1 MVSEFESPGLT
12 VPGHTVTIDEVGALA
27 GAATPH
33 FSLHVRNRLR
43 RLVAGL
49 PAGDPARELA
59 ELEITRLETLSVK
72 LEHGPAGGSDLP
84 SLRD

>member
-1 MVSEFESPGLT
+1 MSENENPG
-12 VPGHTVTIDEVGALA
+12 VAGPGHTVTVDDVRALT

-33 FSLHVRNRLR
+33 FSPHLRNRLR
-43 RLVAGL
+43 RLASTL
-49 PAGDPARELA
+49 PADDPARQLA
-59 ELEITRLETLSVK
+59 ELEIARLEQLAVE